1 LSAIWPTTA
10 PEAYRAPPERDAA
23 SGTRDKDPIPQPRAA
38 VRELALFFYA
48 GVEPSTP
55 RRAALS
61 FRCVRAADAAQ
72 LGDIMTILPGAG
84 AYWFEGN
91 EVGCLLIHGFTGTPQ
106 NVRPLADYLAR
117 RGLTVAAPRMP
128 GHGTTAADLDSTGPE
143 DWLAAA
149 EQALT
154 GLRDR
159 CSTVFVA
166 GISMGGTITLE
177 LARRHS
183 DLPGVVV
190 MAAPV
195 LPLDALESVVND
207 PNRPASIPAPWATV
221 GVLTEDVGV
230 GGIAYLEMPLG
241 ALERGMQL
249 MTDVR
254 EGLGD
259 VTVPMLLIYGDADQI
274 VDKANGPFVLG
285 QISSSDKRLL
295 PLSDSS
301 HEVTL
306 DVDRER
312 VMVEVYDFIR
322 ERSKS

>member
-1 LSAIWPTTA
+1 
-10 PEAYRAPPERDAA
+10 
-23 SGTRDKDPIPQPRAA
+23 
-38 VRELALFFYA
+38 
-48 GVEPSTP
+48 
-55 RRAALS
+55 
-61 FRCVRAADAAQ
+61 
-72 LGDIMTILPGAG
+72 MTILPGAG

-91 EVGCLLIHGFTGTPQ
+91 DVGCLLIHGFTGTPQ

-117 RGLTVAAPRMP
+117 RGLAVAAPRMP

-149 EQALT
+149 EQALAE
-154 GLRDR
+154 LRSR

-177 LARRHS
+177 LARRHP
-183 DLPGVVV
+183 DLPGIVV

-195 LPLDALESVVND
+195 LPLEALEPIVND
-207 PNRPASIPAPWATV
+207 PDRPPSIPAPWASV

-249 MTDVR
+249 VTQVR
-254 EGLGD
+254 DGLSD
-259 VTVPMLLIYGDADQI
+259 VTAPTLLIYGDADQI

-285 QISSSDKRLL
+285 RIGSTDRRLL
-295 PLSDSS
+295 ALGDSS

-322 ERSKS
+322 ERSKD

>member
-1 LSAIWPTTA
+1 V
-10 PEAYRAPPERDAA
+10 ER
-23 SGTRDKDPIPQPRAA
+23 
-38 VRELALFFYA
+38 
-48 GVEPSTP
+48 
-55 RRAALS
+55 
-61 FRCVRAADAAQ
+61 
-72 LGDIMTILPGAG
+72 IMTILPGAG

-91 EVGCLLIHGFTGTPQ
+91 DVGCLLIHGFTGTPQ

-117 RGLTVAAPRMP
+117 RGLAVAAPRMP

-149 EQALT
+149 EEALAE
-154 GLRDR
+154 LRSR

-183 DLPGVVV
+183 DLPGIVV

-195 LPLDALESVVND
+195 MPLEALEPIVND
-207 PNRPASIPAPWATV
+207 PDRPASIPAPWATV
-221 GVLTEDVGV
+221 GVLTEDVAV

-249 MTDVR
+249 MTQVR
-254 EGLGD
+254 EALGD
-259 VTVPMLLIYGDADQI
+259 VTAPTLLIYGDADQI

-285 QISSSDKRLL
+285 QIGSANKRLL
-295 PLSDSS
+295 ALSDSS

-322 ERSKS
+322 ELSKQ

>member
-1 LSAIWPTTA
+1 
-10 PEAYRAPPERDAA
+10 
-23 SGTRDKDPIPQPRAA
+23 
-38 VRELALFFYA
+38 
-48 GVEPSTP
+48 
-55 RRAALS
+55 
-61 FRCVRAADAAQ
+61 
-72 LGDIMTILPGAG
+72 MTILPGAG

-91 EVGCLLIHGFTGTPQ
+91 DVGCLLIHGFTGTPQ

-117 RGLTVAAPRMP
+117 RGLAVSAPRMP
-128 GHGTTAADLDSTGPE
+128 GHGTTAADLDATGPD

-149 EQALT
+149 EEALAE
-154 GLRDR
+154 LRSR

-177 LARRHS
+177 LARRHP
-183 DLPGVVV
+183 DLPGIVV

-207 PNRPASIPAPWATV
+207 PDRPTTIPAPWATV

-249 MTDVR
+249 MAKVR
-254 EGLGD
+254 EGLAD
-259 VTVPMLLIYGDADQI
+259 VTTPTLLVYGDADQI
-274 VDKANGPFVLG
+274 VDKANGPFVLDT
-285 QISSSDKRLL
+285 IAASDKRLL
-295 PLSDSS
+295 PLADSS

-322 ERSKS
+322 ARSKDTQQ